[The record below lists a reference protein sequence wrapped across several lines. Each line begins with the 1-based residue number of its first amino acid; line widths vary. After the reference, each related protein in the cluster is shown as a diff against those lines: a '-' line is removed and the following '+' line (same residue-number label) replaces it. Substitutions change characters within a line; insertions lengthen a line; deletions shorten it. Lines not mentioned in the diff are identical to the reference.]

1 MKKPKKKIKNPKA
14 QPKLGFGVHRVP
26 MNSVA
31 AHKKAKLKSKAKHKP
46 KPKHVSKHKTAK
58 KAKPKRP
65 ASTPSSR
72 PKPSN
77 YMPKIDSIIEDIA
90 SLKIQG
96 AKDIALA
103 GIKCIK
109 IVATDSAATKTDD
122 FVEELK
128 KVAEKASA
136 ARPTE
141 PALRNCM
148 GTILGKVDR
157 YELRRIQNIKK
168 YAAMACDRLSKDI
181 EAMMAKMAAIGAGNI
196 SEGDTILT
204 HCHSNHV
211 IAILKEAKAQKK
223 NFRVIVT
230 ETEPLRQGIMT
241 AKELLEAKIPVTYCV
256 DSAIGAVMKRV
267 DKVLVG
273 CDAILAD
280 GSIVNKI
287 GTLPIAI
294 VAAKFNTPVFVA
306 GESIKFDGQT
316 VSGRP
321 EPLETRSPAE
331 ISQYSELKGAE
342 VINPAFDIV
351 PAELI
356 TALITELG
364 VMRPELLRQELG
376 F

>member
-1 MKKPKKKIKNPKA
+1 MKKPKKKTRKPKA
-14 QPKLGFGVHRVP
+14 S
-26 MNSVA
+26 N
-31 AHKKAKLKSKAKHKP
+31 KKAKRKIKP
-46 KPKHVSKHKTAK
+46 KPKHASKHKAMK
-58 KAKPKRP
+58 KSKSKRKPVPGKGHKK
-65 ASTPSSR
+65 SPS
-72 PKPSN
+72 PKAARKSD
-77 YMPKIDSIIEDIA
+77 YMPKVDSIIEDIA
-90 SLKIQG
+90 ALRIQG

-122 FVEELK
+122 FVDELR

-141 PALRNCM
+141 PALRNAV
-148 GTILGKVDR
+148 GIILQKVDR

-181 EAMMAKMAAIGAGNI
+181 EAMVAKMASIGAGNI
-196 SEGDTILT
+196 SEGNTILT
-204 HCHSNHV
+204 HCHSSHV
-211 IAILKEAKAQKK
+211 IAILKEARAQKK

-230 ETEPLRQGIMT
+230 ETEPLRQGITT
-241 AKELLEAKIPVTYCV
+241 AKELLEARIPVTYCV
-256 DSAIGAVMKRV
+256 DSAVGAVMKRV
-267 DKVLVG
+267 DRVLVG

-294 VAAKFNTPVFVA
+294 VAAKFNVPFFVA

-316 VSGRP
+316 VIGRP

-331 ISQYSELKGAE
+331 IAQYSELRGVE
-342 VINPAFDIV
+342 IINPAFDIV
-351 PAELI
+351 PADLV

-364 VMRPELLRQELG
+364 VMKPELLRHELG